1 MIMDRTIKLIFGGI
15 AAFFVLIVG
24 LGVYTTAKGPERAE
38 QSAREYMTAM
48 HPGAEYRIHCR
59 AFGAD
64 VRCDV
69 RTEGDKPET
78 IALSCRFAGGCV
90 EARGIFQG
98 GQQ

>member
-1 MIMDRTIKLIFGGI
+1 MDIDSTIKRIFGGI

-24 LGVYTTAKGPERAE
+24 FGIYTTAKGPERAE
-38 QSAREYMTAM
+38 QSAREYMGAM
-48 HPGAEYRIHCR
+48 HPGVKYRLLCR

-69 RTEGDKPET
+69 RTEGEKPET